1 MELLSVFHIHRVH
14 DEVIVQMIA
23 VAMCGND
30 NLIAGK
36 VFGKAQTD
44 FVRGF
49 GSQLVIGAERL
60 DNVVILSAVDLAEF
74 VFYKAEFVK
83 CGLGRAMDSR
93 NQYAVLGLAFV
104 HDIGKNVVHRASRSN
119 EFNDCHTFCTSCL
132 VSPRSTART
141 NPALTARVS

>member
-1 MELLSVFHIHRVH
+1 MKLLSVFHIHRVH
-14 DEVIVQMIA
+14 DEVIVKMLLVA
-23 VAMCGND
+23 VGGNND
-30 NLIAGK
+30 LIAGK
-36 VFGKAQTD
+36 VSGKAQTD

-49 GSQLVIGAERL
+49 GGQLVLGAERL
-60 DNVVILSAVDLAEF
+60 DDVVILSAVGLAEF

-83 CGLGRAMDSR
+83 CGLGRAMDTR
-93 NQYAVLGLAFV
+93 NQYAVLGLVSV
-104 HDIGKNVVHRASRSN
+104 HDIGKNVVYRASRSN